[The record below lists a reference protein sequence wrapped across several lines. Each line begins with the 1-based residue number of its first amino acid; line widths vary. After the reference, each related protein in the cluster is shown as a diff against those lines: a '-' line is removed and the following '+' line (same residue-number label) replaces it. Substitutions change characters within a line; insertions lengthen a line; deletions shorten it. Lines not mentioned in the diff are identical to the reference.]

1 MTSGQQGLRSGAT
14 GLAAEKTAKIL
25 VVDDEDIIRVLLDEI
40 LSEEGYQVFQATD
53 GREAL
58 HLMEKQTFDLIISDM
73 VMPEVGGIEVLQ
85 AAFRIDPH
93 YAVHDYWLSVGGD
106 RCKASQHECCRLHH
120 NAL

>member
-53 GREAL
+53 GR
-58 HLMEKQTFDLIISDM
+58 
-73 VMPEVGGIEVLQ
+73 
-85 AAFRIDPH
+85 
-93 YAVHDYWLSVGGD
+93 
-106 RCKASQHECCRLHH
+106 
-120 NAL
+120 